1 MSRGHGVV
9 ADCVPGPWCCSRLC
23 SQATAQPQAVSRDH
37 GAASNHV
44 PGAAH
49 RSAACLSTGRERAT
63 LTLCCLLSLVG
74 MFVGV
79 ICAITGVLTI
89 ALPVPVIV
97 SNFTLFY
104 SHAQARDKLP
114 KRRRRVLPV
123 EAVRPKGRVPAGN
136 AHLPSR
142 MNAIK
147 VNHLRAGALDAK
159 FSAIGEC
166 VCVCVVQQQ
175 PTFFSSNMSSQN
187 NPSCSAYEISFSFI
201 PFLFFHLYRF
211 RVTL

>member
-1 MSRGHGVV
+1 
-9 ADCVPGPWCCSRLC
+9 
-23 SQATAQPQAVSRDH
+23 
-37 GAASNHV
+37 
-44 PGAAH
+44 
-49 RSAACLSTGRERAT
+49 
-63 LTLCCLLSLVG
+63 

-175 PTFFSSNMSSQN
+175 PTFFFVK
-187 NPSCSAYEISFSFI
+187 YEFTKQPLVQRLRNKFFFYPLLVFPPI
-201 PFLFFHLYRF
+201 PI
-211 RVTL
+211 